1 MNISDC
7 VNESDNAELDNKTF
21 QYFSSLNEERII
33 EFKKEMEY

>member
-7 VNESDNAELDNKTF
+7 VNESDRQELDNKTF